1 MTIFE
6 ALAVLGA
13 LGLGALGGWLG
24 FALLGLSGVLLGA
37 VPGAVVGWYGLPL
50 LAFGSVLLAVFVR
63 GGPAGVRAFLAR
75 D

>member
-24 FALLGLSGVLLGA
+24 FVQLGWSGVLLGG
-37 VPGAVVGWYGLPL
+37 VVGAVGGWYGLPL
-50 LAFGSVLLAVFVR
+50 LAFGLVLLGVFVR
-63 GGPAGVRAFLAR
+63 GGRAGVRAFLAR
-75 D
+75 E